1 MSGRKI
7 ERGDQTREKLLIA
20 AVDVFGRVGF
30 DGATT
35 RMLCEKAG
43 ANQQAIAYYFG
54 NRDGLYLAA
63 ATSVGDGIKDH
74 IAPMRSLVFARVEE
88 ARSGTPLG
96 TDEARRLLTEIIQR
110 MAALFV
116 SSRSEPWARFIIREQ
131 MQPTTAFRCLYDD
144 LMGPLLNICDHLIG
158 TLLDEDSASEHVRL
172 RTLALVGSV
181 LMFRMGR
188 ASVLAALNWETID
201 DKGLA
206 VVVFWVVEVVGP
218 FPPPPRIGGGPNC
231 PAASSSWQS
240 SSRASQRRDTT
251 LAASASWTS
260 PTRG

>member
-7 ERGDQTREKLLIA
+7 ELGDQTREKLLIA

-54 NRDGLYLAA
+54 NKDGLYLAA
-63 ATSVGDGIKDH
+63 ATSIGDGIKDH
-74 IAPMRSLVFARVEE
+74 IAPLRSLVFARVEE

-206 VVVFWVVEVVGP
+206 AVEALVVELVASIAP
-218 FPPPPRIGGGPNC
+218 
-231 PAASSSWQS
+231 ASSNVGG
-240 SSRASQRRDTT
+240 A
-251 LAASASWTS
+251 
-260 PTRG
+260 

>member
-1 MSGRKI
+1 MSGRRI

-43 ANQQAIAYYFG
+43 ANQQAIAYYFKSKE
-54 NRDGLYLAA
+54 GLYLAA
-63 ATSVGDGIKDH
+63 ANSIGDGIKDH
-74 IAPMRSLVFARVEE
+74 IAPLRSLVFARVEE
-88 ARSGTPLG
+88 ARSGTVPLG

-110 MAALFV
+110 MAALFA

-131 MQPTTAFRCLYDD
+131 MQPTTAFRYLYDD

-158 TLLDEDSASEHVRL
+158 ALLGEDPASEHVRL
-172 RTLALVGSV
+172 RTLSLVGSV

-206 VVVFWVVEVVGP
+206 AIGALVVELVASIVPASPNVG
-218 FPPPPRIGGGPNC
+218 G
-231 PAASSSWQS
+231 A
-240 SSRASQRRDTT
+240 
-251 LAASASWTS
+251 
-260 PTRG
+260 

>member
-43 ANQQAIAYYFG
+43 ANQQAIVYYFG
-54 NRDGLYLAA
+54 NKEGLYLAA
-63 ATSVGDGIKDH
+63 ATSIADGIKDH
-74 IAPMRSLVFARVEE
+74 IAPLRSLVFARVEE
-88 ARSGTPLG
+88 ACSGTTPLG

-131 MQPTTAFRCLYDD
+131 MQPTAAFRCLYDD
-144 LMGPLLNICDHLIG
+144 LMGPLLNICDHLVG
-158 TLLDEDSASEHVRL
+158 TLLGEDPACEHVRL
-172 RTLALVGSV
+172 RTLSLVGSV

-188 ASVLAALNWETID
+188 ASVLASLNWKTID

-206 VVVFWVVEVVGP
+206 AIEALAVELVASIAPASRNVG
-218 FPPPPRIGGGPNC
+218 G
-231 PAASSSWQS
+231 A
-240 SSRASQRRDTT
+240 
-251 LAASASWTS
+251 
-260 PTRG
+260 